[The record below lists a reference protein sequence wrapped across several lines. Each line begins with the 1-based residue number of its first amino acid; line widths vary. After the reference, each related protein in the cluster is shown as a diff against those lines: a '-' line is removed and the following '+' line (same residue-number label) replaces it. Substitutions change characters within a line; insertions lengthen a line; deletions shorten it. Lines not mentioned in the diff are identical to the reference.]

1 MSYGGTREQG
11 FQGEQM
17 QRSENVLPLPQEGKW
32 KAKYDEFIQKVPCT
46 ITMKLAWG
54 LQVLAILQW
63 VLLTESRV
71 VAVPKQTEKSLL
83 LAPYL
88 EGVYAFVISP
98 LLYFHLSGSVEKVK
112 TIQARA
118 KYSLIA

>member
-1 MSYGGTREQG
+1 MH
-11 FQGEQM
+11 
-17 QRSENVLPLPQEGKW
+17 RSENGLSLHQDGKW
-32 KAKYDEFIQKVPCT
+32 KAKYDEFIQKVPCI

-63 VLLTESRV
+63 LLLTESRV

-83 LAPYL
+83 LAPYV
-88 EGVYAFVISP
+88 EGLYAFLLSP
-98 LLYFHLSGSVEKVK
+98 LLYFHLSGSVERVK